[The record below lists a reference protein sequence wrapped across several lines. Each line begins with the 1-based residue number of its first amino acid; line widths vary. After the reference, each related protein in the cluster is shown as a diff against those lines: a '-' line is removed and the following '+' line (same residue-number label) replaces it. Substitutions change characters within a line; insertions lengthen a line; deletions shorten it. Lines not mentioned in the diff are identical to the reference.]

1 MKTEI
6 VTGCSQ
12 EGPQP
17 GICNGVQKSLEI
29 IGSTPQGHSCPE
41 RWPLWPIVGGA
52 RNEAAEED
60 WHWDLNPGSAD
71 IWHLFWGPHLF
82 WGTTWLERGWDHMAL
97 AES

>member
-1 MKTEI
+1 M
-6 VTGCSQ
+6 
-12 EGPQP
+12 